1 MILFQAALRDWP
13 PAAIH
18 DTVASV
24 MSARAFQRSL
34 QLSLAQRLFRWLADG
49 LDALVTFLRG
59 SGPARWIAIG
69 FTVLLV
75 LLVIAR
81 FLLAARA
88 RDEDVDRGDGRRR
101 GHPGEDPWRAAER
114 LSVAGRFEEAA
125 HALYRGVV
133 ESVARTDRLRI
144 DPSKTSGDYAREL
157 RARSSSRL
165 TAFRTFA
172 RRFDVAVY
180 GHGGCTADAIA
191 ELSRLAEPFRGE
203 RGARAA

>member
-1 MILFQAALRDWP
+1 MLLQAAVRAWP

-24 MSARAFQRSL
+24 VSARAFQRSL
-34 QLSLAQRLFRWLADG
+34 QMSLAQRLYRWIADG
-49 LDALVTFLRG
+49 IEALVDFLRG

-69 FTVLLV
+69 FTALLV

-88 RDEDVDRGDGRRR
+88 RSEEIDGGDRARGGRA
-101 GHPGEDPWRAAER
+101 GEDPWRAAER
-114 LSVAGRFEEAA
+114 LAAGGHLEEAA

-133 ESVARTDRLRI
+133 ESVARTDRLRL

-157 RARSSSRL
+157 RARGSARL
-165 TAFRTFA
+165 APFRLFA

-180 GHGGCTADAIA
+180 GHGGCTAETVA
-191 ELSRLAEPFRGE
+191 ELSRLAEPFRGD
-203 RGARAA
+203 RGVRAA

>member
-1 MILFQAALRDWP
+1 VILLQAAMREWP
-13 PAAIH
+13 PAAVH

-24 MSARAFQRSL
+24 VNARAFQRSL
-34 QLSLAQRLFRWLADG
+34 QMSLAQRLYRWVADG
-49 LDALVTFLRG
+49 IEALVEFLRG

-75 LLVIAR
+75 LLVVAR

-88 RDEDVDRGDGRRR
+88 RTEDIDRDEPGRRGR
-101 GHPGEDPWRAAER
+101 SGEDPWRAAER
-114 LSVAGRFEEAA
+114 LAAAGQFEEAA

-133 ESVARTDRLRI
+133 ESVARTDRLRL

-157 RARSSSRL
+157 RARGSVRQ
-165 TAFRTFA
+165 TPFRKFA

-180 GHGGCTADAIA
+180 GHGGCTAAAIT
-191 ELSRLAEPFRGE
+191 ELMQLAEPFRGE